1 MPLVCMCEYV
11 YLWHSEEGIG
21 SCEPEI
27 IYGQFWTTGYMGV
40 WMLRTSVRTICTY
53 NSWAISTNIPGKRV
67 DINLLNL
74 NFKARI

>member
-27 IYGQFWTTGYMGV
+27 IYGQF
-40 WMLRTSVRTICTY
+40 
-53 NSWAISTNIPGKRV
+53 
-67 DINLLNL
+67 
-74 NFKARI
+74 